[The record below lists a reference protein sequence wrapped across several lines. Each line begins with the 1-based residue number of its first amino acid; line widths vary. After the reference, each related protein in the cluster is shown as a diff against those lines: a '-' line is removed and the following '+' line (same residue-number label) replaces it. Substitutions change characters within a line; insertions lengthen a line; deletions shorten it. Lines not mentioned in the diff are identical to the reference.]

1 MRWKSISPHH
11 WRRSPHLIGGRWC
24 WINHWDHPWLTGRA
38 TCQCQRRLTSAH
50 LLSVVKKMPTTFLV
64 MTDPKELFLLNNI
77 SSALLP
83 ELGRPA
89 ELDWSLC
96 FLSHS
101 VIFPNFHMF
110 SLSPLPFLCFVYF
123 PSIPARVTAVLWLSL
138 CTAVGVPQRWW
149 LPTALAVWKT
159 NLGVDFSCSI
169 LFCLNSIPKGKW

>member
-101 VIFPNFHMF
+101 VIFPNFHVF
-110 SLSPLPFLCFVYF
+110 SLSSSLSMLCLF
-123 PSIPARVTAVLWLSL
+123 PQYPCPCYCGAVTVTVHCCGGSPAMVASYSFGSTKNKFRSRLLVLYIVLS
-138 CTAVGVPQRWW
+138 
-149 LPTALAVWKT
+149 
-159 NLGVDFSCSI
+159 
-169 LFCLNSIPKGKW
+169 